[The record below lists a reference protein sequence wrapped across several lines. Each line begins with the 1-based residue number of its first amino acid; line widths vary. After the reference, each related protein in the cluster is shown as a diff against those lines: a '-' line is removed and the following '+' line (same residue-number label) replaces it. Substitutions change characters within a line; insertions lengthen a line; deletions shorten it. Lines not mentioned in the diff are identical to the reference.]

1 MTSAP
6 RLTPPLRTGLVL
18 LIGLLL
24 LAGWTPYASRLDAQ
38 QPVPTFRTGVV
49 LVPITAVVRDSR
61 NRIVRHLLRSD
72 FQVREDSL
80 LRPIVEFRATE
91 NAPLRLALLFDTS
104 GSMRGPNLEMGKA
117 VVDRLLSQLSAAS
130 DEIALFTFDKTL
142 RQETPFTADAARVR
156 DALDTTKAWGSTS
169 LYDAIGETARRLS
182 ERPTQRQAVVV
193 ITDGIDTSSAL
204 TAADVSGAASAI
216 DVPVYVVA
224 VTPARRPAPN
234 DGDEAG
240 DLSLLAHW
248 TGGDAT
254 RVATDQDVD
263 EAIQFLMAEL
273 RLQYF
278 MAIESTSDS
287 GWRRLEVNTTRK
299 DLAVRAR
306 SGYFATQRRGAL
318 GD

>member
-1 MTSAP
+1 VGYEFSF
-6 RLTPPLRTGLVL
+6 R
-18 LIGLLL
+18 GLLL
-24 LAGWTPYASRLDAQ
+24 LTGLLWLAGWSPGATRLHAQ
-38 QPVPTFRTGVV
+38 QPVPTFRSGVV

-61 NRIVRHLLRSD
+61 NRIVRHLKGSD
-72 FQVREDSL
+72 FEVREDSQ

-117 VVDRLLSQLSAAS
+117 VVDRLLAHLAAAT
-130 DEIALFTFDKTL
+130 DEIALFTFDKAL
-142 RQETPFTADAARVR
+142 RQETPFTADTARVR
-156 DALDTTKAWGSTS
+156 DALESTPAWGLTS
-169 LYDAIGETARRLS
+169 LYDAIGDTARRLS
-182 ERPTQRQAVVV
+182 EQPSQRQAVVV
-193 ITDGIDTSSAL
+193 ITDGVDTSSTL
-204 TAADVSGAASAI
+204 TAADVSGAAGAI
-216 DVPVYVVA
+216 DVPVYVLA

-234 DGDEAG
+234 DGDEDG

-254 RVATDQDVD
+254 RVSTGQDVD
-263 EAIQFLMAEL
+263 EAIESLMAEL
-273 RLQYF
+273 RLQYS

-287 GWRRLEVNTTRK
+287 GWRRLEVSTTRK

-318 GD
+318 GY